1 MTGKTKNFYKRYVLQ
16 KAFLFGCCLLFN
28 FSATAQT
35 ASVLLTDSAQS
46 KPLSLIKSPWRFH
59 SGDNAR
65 WASPGFADSGWQTLA
80 GTNFGK
86 GKYIKSVA
94 PKGWTGFGWFR
105 LWVKKTSP
113 DLTDSWGLKLNHD
126 AASEI
131 YLDGKKIMTFGRV
144 GNSKQTMQ
152 AVRSP
157 NVAIPLAITDT
168 LPHLIAIRFSN
179 YEAFYPNFIGFEA
192 QIQDLHQMNRQLAAD
207 QHFMDLLL
215 MSVAA
220 ACTLVLLH
228 LLLFAFYPKQR
239 IHLTY
244 VLYVSMIALGLYARY
259 ETIVATDPAMQIF
272 YTKVFLCFVTM
283 NLAFG
288 ALLLYSAGYSTLPR
302 RKIIAV
308 FAISIPVTF
317 LTVWNW
323 YDIWYDKIITNIHN
337 LYLLLFILVFYTDA
351 FLAVLREMRKGR
363 KTLWLVAAGVI
374 FHFLTGIFIGANV
387 FNWFTIP
394 EVMLAFAWGN
404 LVVPALFTIYLAL
417 EVAGTNRVLAKQLIE
432 TRELSAANLAQE
444 QEKQRLILAHTTEL
458 ESTVLKRTAQ
468 VREQAERLQEM
479 DAAKSRFF
487 INLTHEFKTPLSLIM
502 NPARELLNNPDRKVA
517 EQYAGYILQNSNR
530 LLQLINQLLDLGR
543 LESGQTNLNVNPVDI
558 IALLRMHV
566 AQFDSLASNRN
577 IQLNFFTDVESLII
591 DEDADK
597 LEKIIQNLIS
607 NAIKFSQKDG
617 QVKVFFNVLA
627 EAQYEIRV
635 EDDGIGI
642 PDNKL
647 PFIFDR
653 FYQADSSD
661 TRTREGAG
669 IGLALVKELVTLLG
683 GNIIVESSEAKGS
696 TFTVRL
702 PYRLSAENAEPM
714 PYPETSVYHFNENE
728 QVAEPQAG
736 GSLPVILLIEDNQQ
750 LNAFI
755 RTTLSEKYVVLTAE
769 DGQAGIDLALAEIP
783 ALIITDL
790 MMPVKNGYQV
800 CAELK
805 ADERSSHIPI
815 IMLTAKSDQDS
826 RIHGLETGA
835 DAYLGKPF
843 DNRELQAVIENLLR
857 QRKALQEKYSQNY
870 RWLTH
875 SEEMPSVEK
884 AFLDK
889 IRTVIEQNLDDEQI
903 STDWVGRQLG
913 LSRAQ
918 LHRKLKALINQS
930 PGEFVRSIRMQKA
943 HELLEN
949 KAGTIAEVSYMV
961 GYSNPANFS
970 TSFSKHF
977 GYPPSA
983 VSVEKHS

>member
-1 MTGKTKNFYKRYVLQ
+1 MTGKINNFYKLYVLQ
-16 KAFLFGCCLLFN
+16 KGFLFVCCLLFN
-28 FSATAQT
+28 FSAHAQT
-35 ASVLLTDSAQS
+35 APVLLTESDQF
-46 KPLSLIKSPWRFH
+46 KPLSLTKSPWKFH
-59 SGDNAR
+59 SGDDSR
-65 WASPGFADSGWQTLA
+65 WGAPNFPDSSWQTLS
-80 GTNFGK
+80 GTNFGT
-86 GKYIKSVA
+86 GKYIKSPL

-105 LWVKKTSP
+105 LWVKKESP
-113 DLTDSWGLKLNHD
+113 ELTNSWGLKLNHD
-126 AASEI
+126 AASET
-131 YLDGKKIMTFGRV
+131 YLDGKKIISFGQL
-144 GNSKQTMQ
+144 GTSKQTMR
-152 AVRSP
+152 AVRKR

-179 YEAFYPNFIGFEA
+179 FEAFYPNFIGFEA
-192 QIQDLHQMNRQLAAD
+192 QIQYLHQMNSQLTAD

-220 ACTLVLLH
+220 ACTLVLVH

-239 IHLTY
+239 IHLYY
-244 VLYVSMIALGLYARY
+244 VFYVFMIALGLYARY

-272 YTKVFLCFVTM
+272 YTKVFLCFITM
-283 NLAFG
+283 HLAFG
-288 ALLLYSAGYSTLPR
+288 ALLLYSAGYSTVPR
-302 RKIIAV
+302 KKIIAV
-308 FAISIPVTF
+308 FVVSIPVTF
-317 LTVWNW
+317 LAVWNW
-323 YDIWYDKIITNIHN
+323 YDLWYDRTLNNIHN
-337 LYLLLFILVFYTDA
+337 LYLLLFILIFYTDA
-351 FLAVLREMRKGR
+351 FLAVLREIRKGK
-363 KTLWLVAAGVI
+363 KTLWLIAAGVI
-374 FHFLTGIFIGANV
+374 FHFVSGILIGANV
-387 FNWFTIP
+387 FNWFTLP

-417 EVAGTNRVLAKQLIE
+417 EVAGTNRFLAKQLIE

-458 ESTVLKRTAQ
+458 EETVLRRTAQ

-487 INLTHEFKTPLSLIM
+487 INLTHEFKTPLSLIT
-502 NPARELLNNPDRKVA
+502 NPARELLNNPDRKTA

-543 LESGQTNLNVNPVDI
+543 LESGQTELVVKPVDI
-558 IALLRMHV
+558 VALLRIHV
-566 AQFDSLASNRN
+566 AQFSSLANNRN
-577 IQLNFFTDVESLII
+577 IRLDFFTDTKSLII
-591 DEDADK
+591 DEDVDK
-597 LEKIIQNLIS
+597 LEKIIQNVIS

-617 QVKVFFNVLA
+617 QVNVFFNMRVDA
-627 EAQYEIRV
+627 YYEIRV
-635 EDDGIGI
+635 QDQGIGI
-642 PDNKL
+642 PENKL

-661 TRTREGAG
+661 TRTREGVG

-683 GNIIVESSEAKGS
+683 GNIMVESSEANGS
-696 TFTVRL
+696 IFTVRL
-702 PYRLSAENAEPM
+702 PYRVSAENAELM
-714 PYPETSVYHFNENE
+714 PYPETPVYYPNGKE
-728 QVAEPQAG
+728 QVDDPQPER
-736 GSLPVILLIEDNQQ
+736 SLPVILLIEDNQQ

-755 RTTLSEKYVVLTAE
+755 RTTLSEKYEVLTAE
-769 DGQAGIDLALAEIP
+769 DGQSGLNLAWAEIP

-790 MMPVKNGYQV
+790 MMPVKNGYEV

-805 ADERSSHIPI
+805 ADERSSHIPVI
-815 IMLTAKSDQDS
+815 ILTAKADQDS

-889 IRTVIEQNLDDEQI
+889 IRTVIEQNMDDEQI
-903 STDWVGRQLG
+903 STDWFGRQVG

-949 KAGTIAEVSYMV
+949 KAGTIAEISYMV

-977 GYPPSA
+977 GYPPS
-983 VSVEKHS
+983 SVGSAKQ

>member
-1 MTGKTKNFYKRYVLQ
+1 MYVLQ
-16 KAFLFGCCLLFN
+16 KGFFVVCCLLFN
-28 FSATAQT
+28 FSVTAQT
-35 ASVLLTDSAQS
+35 APVLLTESAQF
-46 KPLSLIKSPWRFH
+46 KPLSLTTSPWKFR
-59 SGDNAR
+59 SGDDTR
-65 WASPGFADSGWQTLA
+65 WGTPNFPDSSWQTLA
-80 GTNFGK
+80 GTNFGA
-86 GKYIKSVA
+86 GKYTRSPA
-94 PKGWTGFGWFR
+94 PKTWTGFGWFR
-105 LWVKKTSP
+105 LWVKKESP
-113 DLTDSWGLKLNHD
+113 NLTNSWGLKLNHD
-126 AASEI
+126 AASET
-131 YLDGKKIMTFGRV
+131 YLDGKKVMSFGRL

-152 AVRSP
+152 AVREPS
-157 NVAIPLAITDT
+157 VAIPLAITDT

-179 YEAFYPNFIGFEA
+179 YNAFYPNFIGFDA
-192 QIQDLHQMNRQLAAD
+192 QIQDLHQMNSRLAAD

-220 ACTLVLLH
+220 ACTLVLVH

-239 IHLTY
+239 IHLCY
-244 VLYVSMIALGLYARY
+244 VFYVFMIALGLYARY
-259 ETIVATDPAMQIF
+259 ETIVTTDPAMQVF
-272 YTKVFLCFVTM
+272 FTKVFLCFVTM

-308 FAISIPVTF
+308 FGISIPVTF

-323 YDIWYDKIITNIHN
+323 YDVWYDKVITNLHN

-351 FLAVLREMRKGR
+351 FLSVLREIRKG
-363 KTLWLVAAGVI
+363 KKSLWLIATGVI
-374 FHFLTGIFIGANV
+374 FHFVSGILIGANV
-387 FNWFTIP
+387 FNWFTLP

-417 EVAGTNRVLAKQLIE
+417 EVAGTNRFLAKQLIE
-432 TRELSAANLAQE
+432 TRDLAAANLAQE

-458 ESTVLKRTAQ
+458 EETVLKRTAQ
-468 VREQAERLQEM
+468 VREQAQRLQEM

-487 INLTHEFKTPLSLIM
+487 VNLTHEFKTPLSLII
-502 NPARELLNNPDRKVA
+502 NPARELLRNPDPKIA

-543 LESGQTNLNVNPVDI
+543 LESGQTVLVVNPVDI
-558 IALLRMHV
+558 IAMLRIHV
-566 AQFDSLASNRN
+566 AQFDSLANNRN
-577 IQLNFFTDVESLII
+577 IQLDFYTDSESLII

-617 QVKVFFNVLA
+617 QVKVFFEMLA
-627 EAQYEIRV
+627 DAQYEIRV
-635 EDDGIGI
+635 EDQGIGI
-642 PDNKL
+642 PENKL

-669 IGLALVKELVTLLG
+669 IGLALVKEMVTLLG
-683 GNIIVESSEAKGS
+683 GEIIVDSSEAKGS
-696 TFTVRL
+696 TFKVRL
-702 PYRLSAENAEPM
+702 PYKLSAENAEPM
-714 PYPETSVYHFNENE
+714 PYPETPVYQSNSNE
-728 QVAEPQAG
+728 QIADEQQAS
-736 GSLPVILLIEDNQQ
+736 SLPVILLIEDNQQ

-790 MMPVKNGYQV
+790 MMPVKNGYEV

-815 IMLTAKSDQDS
+815 IMLTAKADQDS
-826 RIHGLETGA
+826 RIHGLETGS

-843 DNRELQAVIENLLR
+843 DNRELEAVIENLLR

-875 SEEMPSVEK
+875 TEEMPSVEK

-943 HELLEN
+943 HELLKN
-949 KAGTIAEVSYMV
+949 KAGTISEISYMV

-977 GYPPSA
+977 GYPPSSA
-983 VSVEKHS
+983 GIAKQ

>member
-1 MTGKTKNFYKRYVLQ
+1 MSLTK
-16 KAFLFGCCLLFN
+16 
-28 FSATAQT
+28 SAW
-35 ASVLLTDSAQS
+35 
-46 KPLSLIKSPWRFH
+46 KFH
-59 SGDNAR
+59 SGDDTR
-65 WASPGFADSGWQTLA
+65 WASPNFADSSWQTLSA
-80 GTNFGK
+80 TDFGK
-86 GKYIKSVA
+86 GKYTRSSA
-94 PKGWTGFGWFR
+94 PKSWTGFGWFR
-105 LWVKKTSP
+105 LWVKKESP
-113 DLTDSWGLKLNHD
+113 DLTNSWGLKLNHD
-126 AASEI
+126 AASET
-131 YLDGKKIMTFGRV
+131 YLDGKKIMSFGRL

-152 AVRSP
+152 AVREP

-179 YEAFYPNFIGFEA
+179 FEAFYPNFIGFDA
-192 QIQDLHQMNRQLAAD
+192 QIQDLHQMNRRLTAD
-207 QHFMDLLL
+207 QRFMDQLL

-239 IHLTY
+239 IHLCY
-244 VLYVSMIALGLYARY
+244 VFYVSMIALGLYARY
-259 ETIVATDPAMQIF
+259 ETIVTTDPAMQVF
-272 YTKVFLCFVTM
+272 YTKVFLCFVSM

-302 RKIIAV
+302 KKIIAV

-317 LTVWNW
+317 LAVWNW
-323 YDIWYDKIITNIHN
+323 YDLWYDKILSNLHN

-363 KTLWLVAAGVI
+363 KTLWLIAAGVI
-374 FHFLTGIFIGANV
+374 FHFVSGILIGANV
-387 FNWFTIP
+387 FNWFTLP

-417 EVAGTNRVLAKQLIE
+417 EVAGTNRFLAKQLIE
-432 TRELSAANLAQE
+432 TRDLAAANLAQE

-458 ESTVLKRTAQ
+458 EETVLKRTAQ
-468 VREQAERLQEM
+468 VREQADRLQEM

-487 INLTHEFKTPLSLIM
+487 INLTHEFKTPLSLII
-502 NPARELLNNPDRKVA
+502 NPARELLNNPDPKVA
-517 EQYAGYILQNSNR
+517 QQYAGYILQNSNR

-543 LESGQTNLNVNPVDI
+543 LESGQIELEVKPVDI
-558 IALLRMHV
+558 VAMIRIHV
-566 AQFDSLASNRN
+566 AQFHSLATNQN
-577 IQLNFFTDVESLII
+577 IRLDFFTETETLVIE
-591 DEDADK
+591 EDADK

-607 NAIKFSQKDG
+607 NAIKFSHKEG
-617 QVKVFFNVLA
+617 QVTVLFKLLA
-627 EAQYEIRV
+627 GEQFEIRV
-635 EDDGIGI
+635 EDQGIGI
-642 PDNKL
+642 PQAKL

-683 GNIIVESSEAKGS
+683 GTITVESSESNGS
-696 TFTVRL
+696 VFAVRL
-702 PYRLSAENAEPM
+702 PYRLSENEAELT
-714 PYPETSVYHFNENE
+714 PYPEPRVPYVNGSQE
-728 QVAEPQAG
+728 VAGQLSA

-750 LNAFI
+750 LNEFI
-755 RTTLSEKYVVLTAE
+755 RTTLSEKYSVLTAE

-790 MMPVKNGYQV
+790 MMPVKNGYEV

-815 IMLTAKSDQDS
+815 VMLTAKADQDS

-843 DNRELQAVIENLLR
+843 DNKELQAVIENLLR

-903 STDWVGRQLG
+903 STDWVGRQVG

-943 HELLEN
+943 HELLGN
-949 KAGTIAEVSYMV
+949 KAGTIAEISYMV
-961 GYSNPANFS
+961 GYGNPANFS

-977 GYPPSA
+977 GYPPSS
-983 VSVEKHS
+983 VSIEKQ